1 VNKLGGWNVA
11 ADRLAIIDGQYD
23 PWRPATA
30 HSVYGAQPR
39 KSSTQRPYYLIPGGV
54 HHWDEAG
61 LNGSYING
69 ILTWRDIQ
77 NGLANSSAEP
87 SEIKQIHEEE
97 VAFVTQWL
105 SEWKGPGKH

>member
-1 VNKLGGWNVA
+1 MARSLARVA
-11 ADRLAIIDGQYD
+11 PSDRTTSSLAVFTIGTRQV
-23 PWRPATA
+23 
-30 HSVYGAQPR
+30 S
-39 KSSTQRPYYLIPGGV
+39 K
-54 HHWDEAG
+54 
-61 LNGSYING
+61 GSYING